1 MFEQV
6 VDACVYVLSGVVF
19 GVAGTGW
26 MLESDR
32 RKARKQAIH
41 DVEVSYRAISK
52 LFEAWTSKENAA

>member
-1 MFEQV
+1 
-6 VDACVYVLSGVVF
+6 VF
-19 GVAGTGW
+19 GVAATGW

-52 LFEAWTSKENAA
+52 LFEAWTSKENAT